1 MRIYYHKFY
10 NKLILILSNK
20 VNSFHIIILNFIINL
35 SFTKNSYI
43 NKIYDIILML
53 INKLTKHVTYI
64 IIIKNLKINEFINI
78 L

>member
-1 MRIYYHKFY
+1 MRIYYHKPY
-10 NKLILILSNK
+10 NELMLISSNN

-35 SFTKNSYI
+35 LFARNLYI
-43 NKIYDIILML
+43 NKIYDVILML
-53 INKLTKHVTYI
+53 INKLMKCVTYI